1 MFRIISGGRICRAV
15 ALAGLLLGSATS
27 ISTAFAGE
35 CPPDKVKA
43 NVRAPVDFKPIGV
56 TDTVLATIDLGKEP
70 IKASGHMQRVRRL
83 VIQPGGIVPWHSHND
98 RPALIYVIDGEINE
112 YNSNCSVPIVHKA
125 GDVARET
132 LGTAHWWKNLT
143 DKPVVLLS
151 FDILHDPNDRNM

>member
-112 YNSNCSVPIVHKA
+112 LLRSDRAQGRRCC
-125 GDVARET
+125 ARN
-132 LGTAHWWKNLT
+132 LGYGALVE
-143 DKPVVLLS
+143 KP
-151 FDILHDPNDRNM
+151 DR